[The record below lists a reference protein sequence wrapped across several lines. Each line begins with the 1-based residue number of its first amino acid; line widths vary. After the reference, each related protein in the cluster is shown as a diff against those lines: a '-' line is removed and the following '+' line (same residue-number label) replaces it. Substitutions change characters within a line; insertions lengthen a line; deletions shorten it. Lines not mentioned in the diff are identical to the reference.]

1 MFHFP
6 HHQII
11 GLSGTSTAGD
21 TLASASSEV
30 EAKSVVEARER
41 IVRLELGSAN
51 LDALKARVAAS
62 GAIDMRRSDGQP
74 KKELKVPLLIK
85 CDVAG
90 SAEAVRNALED
101 LQQSDDSAVCGVDI
115 VSCGLGDVTASDVA
129 NAAAFKAN
137 IVAFNVGCISG
148 AQTSARSCNVDI
160 LSFAVIYEL
169 LDDVAK
175 RISAQLQPPLPGILS
190 GRLLVKR
197 IFKIG
202 KANKIAG
209 CELLD
214 GRVDLM
220 TQVRVLRSAREVIYT
235 GSLASIRIG
244 KDIVSEVS
252 TPGNECGIAFP
263 DFSDFAEGDV
273 IECFLAASVTH
284 SM

>member
-1 MFHFP
+1 
-6 HHQII
+6 
-11 GLSGTSTAGD
+11 
-21 TLASASSEV
+21 LASASSEV

-41 IVRLELGSAN
+41 IVRQELGSAN

-62 GAIDMRRSDGQP
+62 GATDIMRRSDGQP

-175 RISAQLQPPLPGILS
+175 RICAQLQPPLPGILS

-209 CELLD
+209 CELLE

-263 DFSDFAEGDV
+263 DFSDMAEGDV
-273 IECFLAASVTH
+273 IECFLSTNSV
-284 SM
+284 